1 MRVEEGW
8 LRGRDEGEYGRRD
21 LPGKKVYYNKI
32 YSVSLLHGVGVFKS
46 MADDLF
52 LWKCIT
58 VSLAGVG
65 DTFL

>member
-1 MRVEEGW
+1 

-52 LWKCIT
+52 L
-58 VSLAGVG
+58 
-65 DTFL
+65 